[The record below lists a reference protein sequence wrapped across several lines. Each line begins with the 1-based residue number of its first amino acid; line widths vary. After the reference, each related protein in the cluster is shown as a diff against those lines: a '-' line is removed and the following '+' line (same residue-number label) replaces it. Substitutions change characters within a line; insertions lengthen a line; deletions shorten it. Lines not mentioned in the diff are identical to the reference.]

1 MELYDFDPNDRA
13 QIEAALKDP
22 DPDNPVSKAIAA
34 RLDALRDV
42 LEQTTSQ
49 QKTLPA
55 EITFAKPATG
65 LDEIVI
71 AMFKD
76 ALATMPDAPTVRSLE
91 YGRQ

>member
-1 MELYDFDPNDRA
+1 VEYYTFDPNDRTL
-13 QIEAALKDP
+13 IEAAIKDP
-22 DPDNPVSKAIAA
+22 NPDNPVSKAIAV

-49 QKTLPA
+49 QRELPA
-55 EITFAKPATG
+55 EITFANPATV

-71 AMFKD
+71 AMFRD
-76 ALATMPDAPTVRSLE
+76 VLATMPDAPAVRILE